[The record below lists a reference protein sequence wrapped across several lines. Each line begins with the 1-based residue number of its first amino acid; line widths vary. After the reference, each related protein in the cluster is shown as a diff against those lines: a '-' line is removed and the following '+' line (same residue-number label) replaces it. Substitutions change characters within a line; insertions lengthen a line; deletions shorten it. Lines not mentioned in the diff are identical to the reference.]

1 MVELLPDWPQ
11 FGLFFAAALILAITP
26 GPGVFYILAT
36 SLAQGTRAG
45 VLSACG
51 IAAGTLVH
59 ILLAVSGLSFLIAS
73 SGLAFSSVKYLGV
86 AYLVYLGIQTLCGS
100 DTSGEKLK
108 EVSQKPL
115 LRVFTRAASVN
126 ILNPKVGLFFVAL
139 LPQFVDPARGS
150 PALQFL
156 LLGILLACLAFV
168 TDTLYVLLAVG
179 LSGKRLGDPKS
190 PSAWRR
196 WLAGIT
202 YLTLGVL
209 SALMDRS
216 VRVLNGP

>member
-1 MVELLPDWPQ
+1 VAELLPDWPQ

-36 SLAQGTRAG
+36 SIAQGPRAG
-45 VLSACG
+45 VVSACG

-86 AYLVYLGIQTLCGS
+86 AYLVYLGIQTLSGR
-100 DTSGEKLK
+100 DTSGEKSK

-168 TDTLYVLLAVG
+168 TDTLYVLAVG
-179 LSGKRLGDPKS
+179 LTGKRLGKPKS

-209 SALMDRS
+209 SALMDRPE
-216 VRVLNGP
+216 RVLNGP

>member
-1 MVELLPDWPQ
+1 MAELLPGWPQ

-36 SLAQGTRAG
+36 SIAQGPKAG
-45 VLSACG
+45 VISACG

-59 ILLAVSGLSFLIAS
+59 VLFAVLGLSLLIAS
-73 SGLAFSSVKYLGV
+73 SGPAFYALKYLGA
-86 AYLVYLGIQTLCGS
+86 AYLFYLGIQTLCWRA
-100 DTSGEKLK
+100 TSGEQSKG
-108 EVSQKPL
+108 VSQKPL
-115 LRVFTRAASVN
+115 PRVFTRAAVVN

-139 LPQFVDPARGS
+139 LPQFIDPARGA

-156 LLGILLACLAFV
+156 LLGVLLACLAFV
-168 TDTLYVLLAVG
+168 TDTLYALAAAKVG
-179 LSGKRLGDPKS
+179 DRLRNPKS
-190 PSAWRR
+190 SPAWRR

-209 SALMDRS
+209 SALTDPPE
-216 VRVLNGP
+216 RVLNLP

>member
-1 MVELLPDWPQ
+1 VAELLPDWPQ

-36 SLAQGTRAG
+36 SINQGPRAG
-45 VLSACG
+45 VVSACG

-59 ILLAVSGLSFLIAS
+59 VLLAVLGLSLLIAS
-73 SGLAFSSVKYLGV
+73 SGPAFYTVKYLGA
-86 AYLVYLGIQTLCGS
+86 AYLFYLGIQTLYGRE
-100 DTSGEKLK
+100 TSGEQSKG
-108 EVSQKPL
+108 VSQKPL
-115 LRVFTRAASVN
+115 PRVFTRAAVVN

-139 LPQFVDPARGS
+139 LPQFVDPTRGA

-168 TDTLYVLLAVG
+168 TDTLYALAAAKVG
-179 LSGKRLGDPKS
+179 ERLRNPKS
-190 PSAWRR
+190 FSAWRR

-209 SALMDRS
+209 SALTDRPEQ
-216 VRVLNGP
+216 VLNRP

>member
-1 MVELLPDWPQ
+1 VAELLPDWPQ

-36 SLAQGTRAG
+36 SIAQGPRAG

-86 AYLVYLGIQTLCGS
+86 AYLVYLGIQTLCGR

-108 EVSQKPL
+108 EISQKPL
-115 LRVFTRAASVN
+115 LRVFTHAASVN

-168 TDTLYVLLAVG
+168 TDTLYAMAAGLA
-179 LSGKRLGDPKS
+179 GKRLGNSKS

-196 WLAGIT
+196 WLSGIT

-209 SALMDRS
+209 SALMDRPE
-216 VRVLNGP
+216 RVLNGP

>member
-1 MVELLPDWPQ
+1 MAELLPGWPQ

-36 SLAQGTRAG
+36 SVAQGPKAG
-45 VLSACG
+45 VISACG

-59 ILLAVSGLSFLIAS
+59 VLFAVLGLSLLIAS
-73 SGLAFSSVKYLGV
+73 SGPAFYSVKYLGA
-86 AYLVYLGIQTLCGS
+86 AYLVYLGIQTLCGR

-115 LRVFTRAASVN
+115 LRVFTRAAVVN

-139 LPQFVDPARGS
+139 LPQFVDPARGA

-156 LLGILLACLAFV
+156 FLGVLLASLAFV
-168 TDTLYVLLAVG
+168 TDTLYALAAAKVG
-179 LSGKRLGDPKS
+179 ERLRNPKS
-190 PSAWRR
+190 SSAWHR

-209 SALMDRS
+209 SALTDRPEP
-216 VRVLNGP
+216 VVNGP

>member
-1 MVELLPDWPQ
+1 MAELLPDWPQ

-36 SLAQGTRAG
+36 SIAQGPRAG

-59 ILLAVSGLSFLIAS
+59 IFLAVSGLSFLIAS

-86 AYLVYLGIQTLCGS
+86 AYLVYLGIQTLCGR

-168 TDTLYVLLAVG
+168 TDTLCVLAVG
-179 LSGKRLGDPKS
+179 LAGKRLGNPKS

-209 SALMDRS
+209 SALMDRPE
-216 VRVLNGP
+216 RVLNGP

>member
-1 MVELLPDWPQ
+1 VAELLPDWPQ

-36 SLAQGTRAG
+36 SIAQGPKAG
-45 VLSACG
+45 VISACG

-59 ILLAVSGLSFLIAS
+59 VLFAVLGLSLLIAS
-73 SGLAFSSVKYLGV
+73 SGPAFYTVKYLGA
-86 AYLVYLGIQTLCGS
+86 AYLFYLGIQTLRGCES
-100 DTSGEKLK
+100 SGEKSK

-115 LRVFTRAASVN
+115 LRVFTRAAVVN

-168 TDTLYVLLAVG
+168 TDTLYALAAGKVG
-179 LSGKRLGDPKS
+179 ERLRNPKS
-190 PSAWRR
+190 SSAWRR

-209 SALMDRS
+209 SALMDRPE
-216 VRVLNGP
+216 RVLNGP

>member
-1 MVELLPDWPQ
+1 VAELLPDWPQ

-36 SLAQGTRAG
+36 SIAQGPRAG
-45 VLSACG
+45 VVSACG

-86 AYLVYLGIQTLCGS
+86 AYLVYLGIQTLCGR

-168 TDTLYVLLAVG
+168 TDTLYALAAGKVG
-179 LSGKRLGDPKS
+179 ERLRNPKS
-190 PSAWRR
+190 SSSWRR

-202 YLTLGVL
+202 YLALGVL
-209 SALMDRS
+209 SALTDRPE
-216 VRVLNGP
+216 RVLNGP

>member
-1 MVELLPDWPQ
+1 MAELLPDWPQ

-36 SLAQGTRAG
+36 SIAQGPRAG

-59 ILLAVSGLSFLIAS
+59 IFLAVSGLSFLIAS

-86 AYLVYLGIQTLCGS
+86 AYLVYLGIQTLCGR

-139 LPQFVDPARGS
+139 LPQFIDPARGS

-168 TDTLYVLLAVG
+168 TDTLYALAAGKVG
-179 LSGKRLGDPKS
+179 ERLRNPKS
-190 PSAWRR
+190 SSSWRR

-209 SALMDRS
+209 SALMDRPE
-216 VRVLNGP
+216 RVLNGP

>member
-1 MVELLPDWPQ
+1 MAELLPDWPQ

-36 SLAQGTRAG
+36 SVAQGPKAG
-45 VLSACG
+45 VISACG

-59 ILLAVSGLSFLIAS
+59 VLFAVLGLSLIIAS
-73 SGLAFSSVKYLGV
+73 SGPAFYSVKYLGA
-86 AYLVYLGIQTLCGS
+86 AYLFYLGIQTLRGCE
-100 DTSGEKLK
+100 TSGEKSK

-115 LRVFTRAASVN
+115 LRVFTRAAVVN

-139 LPQFVDPARGS
+139 LPQFVDPARGA

-168 TDTLYVLLAVG
+168 TDTLYALAAGKVG
-179 LSGKRLGDPKS
+179 ERLRSPKS
-190 PSAWRR
+190 SSAWRR

-209 SALMDRS
+209 SVLMDRPE
-216 VRVLNGP
+216 RVLNGP

>member
-1 MVELLPDWPQ
+1 M
-11 FGLFFAAALILAITP
+11 FFAAALILAITP

-36 SLAQGTRAG
+36 SVAQGPKAG
-45 VLSACG
+45 VISACG

-59 ILLAVSGLSFLIAS
+59 VLFAVLGLSLLIAS
-73 SGLAFSSVKYLGV
+73 SGPAFYSVKYLGA
-86 AYLVYLGIQTLCGS
+86 AYLFYLGIQTLRGCE
-100 DTSGEKLK
+100 TSGEKSK

-115 LRVFTRAASVN
+115 LRVFTRAAVVN

-139 LPQFVDPARGS
+139 LPQFVDPARGA

-156 LLGILLACLAFV
+156 LLGVLLACLAFV
-168 TDTLYVLLAVG
+168 TDTLYALAAGKVG
-179 LSGKRLGDPKS
+179 ERLRSPKS
-190 PSAWRR
+190 SSAWRR

-209 SALMDRS
+209 SVLMDRPE
-216 VRVLNGP
+216 RVLNGP

>member
-1 MVELLPDWPQ
+1 MAELLPGWPQ

-36 SLAQGTRAG
+36 SVAQGPKAG
-45 VLSACG
+45 VISACG

-59 ILLAVSGLSFLIAS
+59 VLFAVLGLSLLIAS
-73 SGLAFSSVKYLGV
+73 SGPAFYSVKYLGA
-86 AYLVYLGIQTLCGS
+86 AYLFYLGIQTLRGCE
-100 DTSGEKLK
+100 TSGEKSK

-139 LPQFVDPARGS
+139 LPQFVDPARGA

-168 TDTLYVLLAVG
+168 TDTLYALAAGKVG
-179 LSGKRLGDPKS
+179 ERLRSPKS
-190 PSAWRR
+190 SSAWRR

-209 SALMDRS
+209 SVLMDRPE
-216 VRVLNGP
+216 RVLNGP

>member
-1 MVELLPDWPQ
+1 VAELLPDWPQ

-36 SLAQGTRAG
+36 SIAQGPRAG
-45 VLSACG
+45 VVSACG

-73 SGLAFSSVKYLGV
+73 SGLAFSSVKYFGV
-86 AYLVYLGIQTLCGS
+86 AYLVYLGIQTLSGR
-100 DTSGEKLK
+100 DTSGEKSK

-168 TDTLYVLLAVG
+168 TDTLYVLAVG
-179 LSGKRLGDPKS
+179 LTGKRLGKPKS

-209 SALMDRS
+209 SALMDRPE
-216 VRVLNGP
+216 RVLNGP

>member
-1 MVELLPDWPQ
+1 VAELLPGWPQ

-36 SLAQGTRAG
+36 SIAQGPRAG
-45 VLSACG
+45 VVSACG
-51 IAAGTLVH
+51 IAAGTVVH
-59 ILLAVSGLSFLIAS
+59 VLFAVLGLSFLIAS
-73 SGLAFSSVKYLGV
+73 SGPAFYTVKYLGA
-86 AYLVYLGIQTLCGS
+86 AYLFYLGIQTLCGGG
-100 DTSGEKLK
+100 TSGEQSKG
-108 EVSQKPL
+108 VSQKPL
-115 LRVFTRAASVN
+115 LRVFTRAAVVN

-139 LPQFVDPARGS
+139 LPQFIDPARGA

-168 TDTLYVLLAVG
+168 TDTLYVLAAGKVG
-179 LSGKRLGDPKS
+179 ERLRNPKS
-190 PSAWRR
+190 SSAWRR

-209 SALMDRS
+209 SVLTDRPE
-216 VRVLNGP
+216 RVLNGP

>member
-1 MVELLPDWPQ
+1 M
-11 FGLFFAAALILAITP
+11 
-26 GPGVFYILAT
+26 
-36 SLAQGTRAG
+36 
-45 VLSACG
+45 
-51 IAAGTLVH
+51 H
-59 ILLAVSGLSFLIAS
+59 ISLAVSGLSFLIAS

-86 AYLVYLGIQTLCGS
+86 AYLFYLGIQTLCGR
-100 DTSGEKLK
+100 DTSAEKLK

-168 TDTLYVLLAVG
+168 TDTLYALAAGKVG
-179 LSGKRLGDPKS
+179 ERLGNPKS

-209 SALMDRS
+209 SALMDRPE
-216 VRVLNGP
+216 RVLNGP

>member
-1 MVELLPDWPQ
+1 MAELLPDWPQ

-36 SLAQGTRAG
+36 SVAQGPKAG
-45 VLSACG
+45 VISACG
-51 IAAGTLVH
+51 ISAGTLVH
-59 ILLAVSGLSFLIAS
+59 VLFAVLGLSLIIAS
-73 SGLAFSSVKYLGV
+73 SGPAFYSVKYLGA
-86 AYLVYLGIQTLCGS
+86 AYLFYLGIQTLRGCE
-100 DTSGEKLK
+100 TSGEKSK

-115 LRVFTRAASVN
+115 LRVFTRAAVVN

-139 LPQFVDPARGS
+139 LPQFVDPARGA

-156 LLGILLACLAFV
+156 LLGVLLACLAFV
-168 TDTLYVLLAVG
+168 TDTLYALAAGKVG
-179 LSGKRLGDPKS
+179 ERLRSPKS
-190 PSAWRR
+190 SSAWRR

-209 SALMDRS
+209 SVLMDRPE
-216 VRVLNGP
+216 RVLNGP

>member
-1 MVELLPDWPQ
+1 MAELLPDWPQ

-36 SLAQGTRAG
+36 SIAQGPRAG
-45 VLSACG
+45 VVSACG

-86 AYLVYLGIQTLCGS
+86 AYLVYLGIQTLCGR

-168 TDTLYVLLAVG
+168 TDTLYALAAGKVG
-179 LSGKRLGDPKS
+179 ERLGNPKS

-209 SALMDRS
+209 SALMDRPE
-216 VRVLNGP
+216 RVLNGP

>member
-1 MVELLPDWPQ
+1 MAELLPDWPQ

-36 SLAQGTRAG
+36 SIAQGPRAG

-59 ILLAVSGLSFLIAS
+59 ISLAVSGLSFLIAS

-86 AYLVYLGIQTLCGS
+86 AYLFYLGIQTLCGR
-100 DTSGEKLK
+100 DTSAEKLK

-168 TDTLYVLLAVG
+168 TDTLYALAAG
-179 LSGKRLGDPKS
+179 RAGKRLGNPKS
-190 PSAWRR
+190 SSAWRR

-202 YLTLGVL
+202 YLILGVL
-209 SALMDRS
+209 SALMDRPE
-216 VRVLNGP
+216 RVLNGP

>member
-1 MVELLPDWPQ
+1 MAELLPDWPQ

-36 SLAQGTRAG
+36 SIAQGPRAG
-45 VLSACG
+45 VVSACG

-86 AYLVYLGIQTLCGS
+86 AYLVYLGIQTLCGR

-115 LRVFTRAASVN
+115 LRIFTRAASVN

-139 LPQFVDPARGS
+139 LPQFIDPARGS

-168 TDTLYVLLAVG
+168 TDTLYVLVAGLA
-179 LSGKRLGDPKS
+179 GKRLGNPKS

-209 SALMDRS
+209 SALMDRPE
-216 VRVLNGP
+216 RVLNGP

>member
-1 MVELLPDWPQ
+1 VAELLPDWPQ

-36 SLAQGTRAG
+36 SIAQGPRAG

-59 ILLAVSGLSFLIAS
+59 IFLAVSGLSFLIAS

-86 AYLVYLGIQTLCGS
+86 AYLVYLGIQTLCGR

-168 TDTLYVLLAVG
+168 TDTLYALAAGKVG
-179 LSGKRLGDPKS
+179 ERLGNPKS

-209 SALMDRS
+209 SALMDRPE
-216 VRVLNGP
+216 RVLNGP

>member
-1 MVELLPDWPQ
+1 MAELLPDWPQ

-36 SLAQGTRAG
+36 SVAQGPKAG
-45 VLSACG
+45 VISACG

-59 ILLAVSGLSFLIAS
+59 VLFAVLGLSLLIAS
-73 SGLAFSSVKYLGV
+73 SGPAFYSVKYLGA
-86 AYLVYLGIQTLCGS
+86 AYLVYLGIQTLCGR

-115 LRVFTRAASVN
+115 LRVFTRAAVVN

-168 TDTLYVLLAVG
+168 TDTLYALAAG
-179 LSGKRLGDPKS
+179 RAGKRLGNPKS
-190 PSAWRR
+190 SSAWRR

-202 YLTLGVL
+202 YLILGVL
-209 SALMDRS
+209 SALMDRPE
-216 VRVLNGP
+216 RVLNGP

>member
-1 MVELLPDWPQ
+1 MAELLPDWPQ

-36 SLAQGTRAG
+36 SVAQGPKAG
-45 VLSACG
+45 VISACG

-59 ILLAVSGLSFLIAS
+59 VLFAVLGLSLLIAS
-73 SGLAFSSVKYLGV
+73 SGPAFYSVKYLGV
-86 AYLVYLGIQTLCGS
+86 AYLFYLGIQTLRGCE
-100 DTSGEKLK
+100 TSGEKSK

-115 LRVFTRAASVN
+115 LRVFTRAAVVN

-139 LPQFVDPARGS
+139 LPQFVDPARGA

-168 TDTLYVLLAVG
+168 TDTLYALAAGKVG
-179 LSGKRLGDPKS
+179 ERLRSPKS
-190 PSAWRR
+190 SSAWRR

-209 SALMDRS
+209 SVLMDRPE
-216 VRVLNGP
+216 RVLNGP

>member
-1 MVELLPDWPQ
+1 MAELLPDWPQ

-36 SLAQGTRAG
+36 SIAQGPRAG
-45 VLSACG
+45 VVSACG

-86 AYLVYLGIQTLCGS
+86 AYLVYLGIQTLCGR

-115 LRVFTRAASVN
+115 LRTFTRAASVN

-168 TDTLYVLLAVG
+168 TDTLYVLVAGLA
-179 LSGKRLGDPKS
+179 GKRLGNPKS

-209 SALMDRS
+209 SALMDRPE
-216 VRVLNGP
+216 RVLNGA

>member
-1 MVELLPDWPQ
+1 MAELLPDWPQ

-36 SLAQGTRAG
+36 SVAQGPKAG
-45 VLSACG
+45 VISACG

-59 ILLAVSGLSFLIAS
+59 VLFAVLGLSLLIAS
-73 SGLAFSSVKYLGV
+73 SGPAFYSVKYLGA
-86 AYLVYLGIQTLCGS
+86 AYLFYLGIQTLRGCE
-100 DTSGEKLK
+100 TSGEKSK

-115 LRVFTRAASVN
+115 LRVFTRAAVVN

-139 LPQFVDPARGS
+139 LPQFVDPARGA

-156 LLGILLACLAFV
+156 LLGVLLACLAFV
-168 TDTLYVLLAVG
+168 TDTLYALAA
-179 LSGKRLGDPKS
+179 GKVSERLRSPKS
-190 PSAWRR
+190 SSAWRR

-209 SALMDRS
+209 SVLMDRPE
-216 VRVLNGP
+216 RVLSGP

>member
-1 MVELLPDWPQ
+1 MAELLPDWPQ

-36 SLAQGTRAG
+36 SIAPGPRAG
-45 VLSACG
+45 VVSACG

-59 ILLAVSGLSFLIAS
+59 ILLAVSGLSFLIVS

-86 AYLVYLGIQTLCGS
+86 AYLVYLGIQTLCGR

-108 EVSQKPL
+108 EISQKPL

-139 LPQFVDPARGS
+139 LPQFIDPARGS

-168 TDTLYVLLAVG
+168 TDTLYVLVAGLA
-179 LSGKRLGDPKS
+179 GKRLGNPKS

-209 SALMDRS
+209 SALMDRPE
-216 VRVLNGP
+216 RVLNGP

>member
-1 MVELLPDWPQ
+1 MAELLPGWPQ

-36 SLAQGTRAG
+36 SVAQGPKAG
-45 VLSACG
+45 VISACG

-59 ILLAVSGLSFLIAS
+59 VLFAVLGLSLLIAS
-73 SGLAFSSVKYLGV
+73 SGPAFYSVKYLGA
-86 AYLVYLGIQTLCGS
+86 AYLFYLGIQTLRGCE
-100 DTSGEKLK
+100 TSGEKSK

-115 LRVFTRAASVN
+115 LRVFTRAAVVN

-139 LPQFVDPARGS
+139 LPQFVDPARGA

-156 LLGILLACLAFV
+156 LLGVLLACLAFV
-168 TDTLYVLLAVG
+168 TDTLYALAAGKVG
-179 LSGKRLGDPKS
+179 ERLRSPKS
-190 PSAWRR
+190 SSAWRR

-209 SALMDRS
+209 SVLMDRPQ
-216 VRVLNGP
+216 RVLNGP

>member
-1 MVELLPDWPQ
+1 Q
-11 FGLFFAAALILAITP
+11 
-26 GPGVFYILAT
+26 GPK
-36 SLAQGTRAG
+36 AG
-45 VLSACG
+45 VISACG

-59 ILLAVSGLSFLIAS
+59 VLFAVLGLSLLIAS
-73 SGLAFSSVKYLGV
+73 SGPAFYSVKYLGA
-86 AYLVYLGIQTLCGS
+86 AYLFYLGIQTLRGCE
-100 DTSGEKLK
+100 TSGEKSK

-115 LRVFTRAASVN
+115 LRVFTRAAVVN

-139 LPQFVDPARGS
+139 LPQFVDPARGA

-168 TDTLYVLLAVG
+168 TDTLYALAAGKVG
-179 LSGKRLGDPKS
+179 ERLRSPKS
-190 PSAWRR
+190 SSAWRR

-209 SALMDRS
+209 SVLMDRPE
-216 VRVLNGP
+216 RVLNGP